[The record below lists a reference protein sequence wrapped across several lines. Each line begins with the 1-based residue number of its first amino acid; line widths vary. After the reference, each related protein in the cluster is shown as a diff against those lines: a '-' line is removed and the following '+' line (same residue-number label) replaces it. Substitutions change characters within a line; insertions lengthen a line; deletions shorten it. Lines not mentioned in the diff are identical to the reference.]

1 MSVVESIGCALSELR
16 TPHQIIA
23 RLDEVMFQAKKATQI
38 IYQARTD
45 HLRAKHAY
53 LREFKQAKLEAK
65 GTVSDREDQAQIDN
79 WALFQVME
87 IAEAALLHA
96 REMRRDLEDEL
107 SKLQTEAR
115 LVRDE
120 MALTR

>member
-1 MSVVESIGCALSELR
+1 LTELR
-16 TPHQIIA
+16 SPHQIIA
-23 RLDEVMFQAKKATQI
+23 RLDEVMYQAKKATQI
-38 IYQARTD
+38 IYQARSD
-45 HLRAKHAY
+45 YLKAKHAY
-53 LREFKQAKLEAK
+53 LREFKASKLEAK
-65 GTVSDREDQAQIDN
+65 GTVSDREDQAQTDN
-79 WALFQVME
+79 WNAFVNME

-120 MALTR
+120 MALSR